1 MDNTDTFHILALD
14 GGGTR
19 GIYTAQLLAKM
30 EQDFGTSIKACFDLI
45 VGTSTGAII
54 AGAAVSDIP
63 MADIVELFETEAPHI
78 FRKRWYRIPL
88 FLSKY
93 PSEQLALV
101 IAKHIPATPL
111 GEITTPLMITSS
123 EIAKSEVHIFRSG
136 YGSRDTDKTVS
147 LRDAILASCA
157 APTFF
162 APKYVSVDGT
172 AECAYYL
179 LADGGLWANNPSTIA
194 FTEALSAFGKDARE
208 IRILSIGTGHSV
220 NMYQQRRGWGF
231 ITGWGGAKLTSYV
244 MTLQSQASAHTAK
257 LLLKENYL
265 RINPEIDFW
274 ELDTLT
280 QLDNLTSLAERDFEK
295 HAAEIRAFISKTD
308 FRKGSRAQ
316 LASTTKIR

>member
-19 GIYTAQLLAKM
+19 GIYTAQLLAKI
-30 EQDFGTSIKACFDLI
+30 EQTVGVPIKTYFNLI
-45 VGTSTGAII
+45 AGTSTGAII

-63 MADIVELFETEAPHI
+63 MADIVELFETETPYI
-78 FRKRWYRIPL
+78 FRRRWYRIPL

-93 PSEQLALV
+93 PNQKLAQI
-101 IAKHIPATPL
+101 IAKHFPATPL
-111 GEITTPLMITSS
+111 GDIETPLMITSS
-123 EIAKSEVHIFRSG
+123 EITKSEVHIFRSSYAKNLG
-136 YGSRDTDKTVS
+136 EPEPSDKDVS

-162 APKYVSVDGT
+162 APKPVDNF
-172 AECAYYL
+172 L
-179 LADGGLWANNPSTIA
+179 LADGGLWANNPSTAA
-194 FTEALSAFGKDARE
+194 FTEALSVFGKEAQE
-208 IRILSIGTGHSV
+208 VQILSIGTGHSV
-220 NMYQQRRGWGF
+220 NMYRNRRGWGF

-244 MTLQSQASAHTAK
+244 MTLQSQASANMAK

-280 QLDNLTSLAERDFEK
+280 QLDNLKSLAERDFER
-295 HAAEIRAFISKTD
+295 HAAEIEAFLRI
-308 FRKGSRAQ
+308 
-316 LASTTKIR
+316 

>member
-1 MDNTDTFHILALD
+1 MENSDNFHILSLD

-19 GIYTAQLLAKM
+19 GIYTAQLLA
-30 EQDFGTSIKACFDLI
+30 EIERAFGRRIKTCFDLI
-45 VGTSTGAII
+45 AGTSTGAII

-63 MADIVELFETEAPHI
+63 MTDIVALFETEAPHI

-93 PSEQLALV
+93 PSEQLARI
-101 IAKHIPATPL
+101 IAKHIPATLL
-111 GEITTPLMITSS
+111 GEIATPLMITSS
-123 EIAKSEVHIFRSG
+123 EIAKSEVQVFRSN
-136 YGSRDTDKTVS
+136 YGVSDPADKIVN

-162 APKYVSVDGT
+162 APKSLDNL
-172 AECAYYL
+172 L

-194 FTEALSAFGKDARE
+194 FTEALSAFKKEAQEVRM
-208 IRILSIGTGHSV
+208 LSIGTGHSV

-244 MTLQSQASAHTAK
+244 MTLQSQASANMTK
-257 LLLKENYL
+257 LLLKQNYL

-274 ELDTLT
+274 ELDTLA
-280 QLDNLTSLAERDFEK
+280 QLENLKTLAARDFEK
-295 HAAEIRAFISKTD
+295 YAAEIGAFIPKA
-308 FRKGSRAQ
+308 FE
-316 LASTTKIR
+316 

>member
-19 GIYTAQLLAKM
+19 GIYTAQLLAKI
-30 EQDFGTSIKACFDLI
+30 EQAFGTPIRTRFDLI

-63 MADIVELFETEAPHI
+63 MTDIVELFETETPYI

-93 PSEQLALV
+93 PNQKLAQI

-111 GEITTPLMITSS
+111 GEIASPLMITSS
-123 EIAKSEVHIFRSG
+123 EIAKSEVHIFRSN
-136 YGSRDTDKTVS
+136 YGSRDSEIAPTSKDVN

-162 APKYVSVDGT
+162 APKSVDNF
-172 AECAYYL
+172 L
-179 LADGGLWANNPSTIA
+179 LADGGLWANNPSTVA
-194 FTEALSAFGKDARE
+194 FTEALSVFGKEAQEVRM
-208 IRILSIGTGHSV
+208 LSIGTGHSV
-220 NMYQQRRGWGF
+220 NMYRNRRGWGF

-244 MTLQSQASAHTAK
+244 MTLQSQASANTAK

-280 QLDNLTSLAERDFEK
+280 QLDNLKSLAERDFEK
-295 HAAEIRAFISKTD
+295 YAAEIEAFIPT
-308 FRKGSRAQ
+308 
-316 LASTTKIR
+316 

>member
-19 GIYTAQLLAKM
+19 GIYTAQLLAKI
-30 EQDFGTSIKACFDLI
+30 EQAFGVPIRTRFDLI
-45 VGTSTGAII
+45 AGTSTGAII

-63 MADIVELFETEAPHI
+63 MTDIVELFETETPYI
-78 FRKRWYRIPL
+78 FRRRWYRIPL

-93 PSEQLALV
+93 PNQKLAQI
-101 IAKHIPATPL
+101 IAKHLPATPL
-111 GEITTPLMITSS
+111 GEIASPLMITSS
-123 EIAKSEVHIFRSG
+123 EIAKSEVHIFRSN
-136 YGSRDTDKTVS
+136 YGSRDSEIAPTSKDVN

-162 APKYVSVDGT
+162 APKSVDNF
-172 AECAYYL
+172 L
-179 LADGGLWANNPSTIA
+179 LADGGLWANNPSTVA
-194 FTEALSAFGKDARE
+194 FTEALSVFGKEARE
-208 IRILSIGTGHSV
+208 IRMLSIGTGHSV
-220 NMYQQRRGWGF
+220 NMYRNRRGWGF

-244 MTLQSQASAHTAK
+244 MTLQSQASARTAK

-280 QLDNLTSLAERDFEK
+280 QLDNLKSLAERDFEK
-295 HAAEIRAFISKTD
+295 YAAEIEAFIPT
-308 FRKGSRAQ
+308 
-316 LASTTKIR
+316 